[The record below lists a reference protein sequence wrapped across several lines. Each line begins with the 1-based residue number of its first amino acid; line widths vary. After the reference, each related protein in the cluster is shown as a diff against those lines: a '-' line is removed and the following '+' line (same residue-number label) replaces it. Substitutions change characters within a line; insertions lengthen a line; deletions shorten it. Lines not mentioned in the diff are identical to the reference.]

1 LEGDVTISRL
11 HAVVFVEPTE
21 ESEVQ

>member
-11 HAVVFVEPTE
+11 HAVVSVEPTE